1 MTTSD
6 DPRRSIIAVVD
17 DDQRILESLEIL
29 LESADYDVRPFPSAT
44 ALLESGGLR
53 EIDCLISDV
62 GMPVM
67 DGFEL
72 ARAIQAARP
81 GLPVILITGRPDLLH
96 RLAARLATSLPCVQ
110 EAVQW
115 AGTSH
120 GRRRC
125 SAKPGSPHAQAV
137 TSRTWR
143 PSFQF
148 TLQDEAVSSSVPPF
162 SPAPRTSRPPS
173 SS

>member
-6 DPRRSIIAVVD
+6 DGRRSIIAVVD

-29 LESADYDVRPFPSAT
+29 LESAGYDVRLFSSAT
-44 ALLESGGLR
+44 ALLESGGLK

-72 ARAIQAARP
+72 ARAIQARRP

-96 RLAARLATSLPCVQ
+96 RSPSDWPRDCRGFKKPFDGPELLKAVGDALRSLHC
-110 EAVQW
+110 
-115 AGTSH
+115 
-120 GRRRC
+120 RRP
-125 SAKPGSPHAQAV
+125 KP
-137 TSRTWR
+137 
-143 PSFQF
+143 
-148 TLQDEAVSSSVPPF
+148 
-162 SPAPRTSRPPS
+162 
-173 SS
+173 